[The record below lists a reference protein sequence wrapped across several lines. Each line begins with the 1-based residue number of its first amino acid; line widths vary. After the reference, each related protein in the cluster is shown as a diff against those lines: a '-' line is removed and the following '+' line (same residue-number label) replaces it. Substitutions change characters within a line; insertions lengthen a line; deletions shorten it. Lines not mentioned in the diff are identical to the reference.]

1 MLFSSHAGRAGFVL
15 HDSSGKFGRHPHA
28 AEPNWM
34 PQQMATSDF
43 CFNPNGANEGDSD
56 RYLPAML
63 YGCIPVFVT
72 GDVPP
77 FADVV
82 SWEHVALSV
91 ELRHVPR
98 LHELIGNLSHAQ
110 VVSMRRAMASVWPRM
125 LWTSALQH
133 GLFGRPRQLRSY
145 LGETGADD
153 AFATLVQLLAKRTGH
168 L

>member
-43 CFNPNGANEGDSD
+43 CFSPNGANEGDSD

-110 VVSMRRAMASVWPRM
+110 VVSMRHAMASVWPRM